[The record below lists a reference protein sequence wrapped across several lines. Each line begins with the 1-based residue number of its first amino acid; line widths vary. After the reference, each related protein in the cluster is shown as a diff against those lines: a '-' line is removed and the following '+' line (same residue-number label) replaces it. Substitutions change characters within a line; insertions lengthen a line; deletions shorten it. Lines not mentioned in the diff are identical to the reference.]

1 MPNNDR
7 LKIIDAIEQA
17 SEAELKQLALIN
29 ESLNALSGRSGPDTQ
44 AVTTTATEAAGDAPE
59 MVITR
64 RFSRARQPGKE
75 STEGKDDSSLKS
87 AVAKDEKG
95 TPSAPASISEASE
108 DDNKQKSTVEKN
120 HTAQKST
127 EEKAPGKEK
136 PKDAKKV
143 PYKGTKKPQQAVS
156 EKTERIEREYHHD
169 NDRERVSSTHSTRS
183 DTTSNN
189 TSTTTHYRERLTAA
203 GGNGAPRNKT
213 PGDRPRNPK
222 PARPPRATDD
232 NKSGDPRRGA
242 NGRFLSRDKSEA
254 AEKIRQQK
262 LSQQEQEK
270 MQTGFFGKLGKL
282 LTGDGEAGGKGGD
295 GAGGELVG
303 GAVVGGPIW
312 TLGKGMFDIGKAVSD
327 NAISLKQ
334 WVSGKDDDKE
344 PAEPEPA
351 RTQPPVIVQP
361 PAAPTLG
368 TPKSALQF
376 AGGNHDP
383 AAAATVEQT
392 RVIDE
397 NDDRIVEELDGIR
410 REIKRQGK
418 GGEGM
423 AGLKSLLGRRSMSG
437 RNGRNGRNARNGK
450 DASRGRSAD
459 KGKTDKGGKN
469 STSTRSDSE
478 KGKRPGKSGQPDSP
492 KTERNRTRTSPDK
505 AARTKTPGTR
515 APGGKLKAILT
526 GKAAKVAGGVAATGA
541 LTTAAAAQLPE
552 KAAAVATEKAAA
564 QAAKTAAPAA
574 RATEKAITA
583 AAKPAA
589 EATAKTAAAV
599 VGTGTAAA
607 GTTAAAKAVTDTG
620 AKAAESTATKTA
632 ETASKTAVKTAETT
646 TTKVA
651 ETTATKTAETTATK
665 TAETTATKTATKTA
679 ETTATKTAT
688 EAGEAATKKGALSVG
703 SKLGAKT
710 ALKAIPLIGTAIG
723 VGLDAYEGINDEE
736 GQREAFKV
744 EEGKKVSTQQKSA
757 FTMANVI
764 NMGGLVSGAAGL
776 LASGASA
783 VGMDKVADALTFDTA
798 SIAKGLDNGM
808 TSVRDAVTKVTE
820 SSDGQSKAV
829 TKALSDQT
837 LAINAGTDKTVGAI
851 NRLGTQMQGGEWG
864 QDNVGVEGKKVSDYA
879 AVAVDNISPDL
890 NIGGK
895 NAKVRSFRNNNFGN
909 LNYVGQEGARLE
921 DPNGKGEARFA
932 KFNTPEEGFRGLA
945 NQLTLYANGKS
956 KATGGRKLETV
967 EDIIG
972 VYAPSN
978 ENNTQ
983 QYISSLSTKLGV
995 KSNQQLDMTNPE
1007 VMTQL
1012 MRGIAT
1018 IEGGNPQV
1026 TDQFIRDSIGQHEN
1040 GKWVGGKFSD
1050 QSLKVVNEE
1059 RAKKGLAP
1067 VAANSLFSTGS
1078 KVVTAQ
1084 GGAEA
1089 IRPAVSEN
1097 TPAATAAAVP
1107 APAQAPVATP
1117 VPTTAPVASVVAQA
1131 PAAPTIA
1138 PAAAAA
1144 AAAAPVKHSLSPIS
1158 SAAAATHPLSVVAPA
1173 AAENA
1178 ASSTATQALA
1188 TAAPV
1193 VAAAGVAG
1201 GEAAAQ
1207 PLSAK
1212 QHEAQAEKQE
1222 KAKEAK
1228 GTAGEDSLTSRFK
1241 SMMGKGMAAASG
1253 AVGQGDTW
1261 VQEVMQE
1268 KGIEGMSKNRPAAGL
1283 TLPAGVKLPT
1293 ALADAARAPTEIAK
1307 QTRAASAR
1315 QISAREST
1323 APGTTTDSIGPIGTT
1338 AGKPGAAAPVSEAE
1352 AALSGFNF
1360 SGPIVRGASATP
1372 QEPGMFDRA
1381 MSGAVDGL
1389 KAVGTS
1395 IMPAIGDTLNQ
1406 TISGFSGTQ
1415 VISDL
1420 MGQTGLADPSLQR
1433 AISPITEKAGNWMEG
1448 GVDTVKEAS
1457 TAFFTGNMPEAQI
1470 QPQIREQPSSLAIP
1484 ATMQTVQDLA
1494 RSGVRPSLSSD
1505 NTANYDVDMLKE
1517 LKAMSGTLA
1526 QILGVSKQ
1534 KDDAPEKVVNSA
1546 QPAPRRE
1553 AGLSIKDNALD
1564 ALLRD

>member
-44 AVTTTATEAAGDAPE
+44 AVINTTTPIESAGDAPE

-64 RFSRARQPGKE
+64 RFSRGRKSDGN
-75 STEGKDDSSLKS
+75 STDEKDHSGLKS

-95 TPSAPASISEASE
+95 VQAAPSSIIETEEAK
-108 DDNKQKSTVEKN
+108 DNQKSPFEKDQN
-120 HTAQKST
+120 AP
-127 EEKAPGKEK
+127 EKAR
-136 PKDAKKV
+136 KDRRELREPEHDKKV
-143 PYKGTKKPQQAVS
+143 PYKGTKKTQDGKA
-156 EKTERIEREYHHD
+156 EKAEAIEREYHY
-169 NDRERVSSTHSTRS
+169 NSERERLSSTHSIS
-183 DTTSNN
+183 SEATSNN
-189 TSTTTHYRERLTAA
+189 TSSITKHYRDRLTAA
-203 GGNGAPRNKT
+203 GNITAPHNLTSGELARS
-213 PGDRPRNPK
+213 PK
-222 PARPPRATDD
+222 PGRPPRATEEK
-232 NKSGDPRRGA
+232 NTSDPRRGA
-242 NGRFLSRDKSEA
+242 NGRFVSRDKSEA
-254 AEKIRQQK
+254 TEKIRQQK
-262 LSQQEQEK
+262 LSLKEQEK
-270 MQTGFFGKLGKL
+270 MQTGFFGKLGKI
-282 LTGDGEAGGKGGD
+282 LTGDGITSAKAED
-295 GAGGELVG
+295 GTGGELVG

-334 WVSGKDDDKE
+334 WVSGNDNDKDDT
-344 PAEPEPA
+344 PEPA
-351 RTQPPVIVQP
+351 KTQPPVIAQP
-361 PAAPTLG
+361 PKAPTLG
-368 TPKSALQF
+368 TPKSAMRF

-383 AAAATVEQT
+383 AADATIEQT

-397 NDDRIVEELDGIR
+397 NDDRIVDGLDGIR
-410 REIKRQGK
+410 REIKRQGR

-423 AGLKSLLGRRSMSG
+423 GGLKSLLGRRSLPG

-450 DASRGRSAD
+450 DTSRVRSND
-459 KGKTDKGGKN
+459 KDSINSDK
-469 STSTRSDSE
+469 S
-478 KGKRPGKSGQPDSP
+478 KRPGKPGQHEGAQTD
-492 KTERNRTRTSPDK
+492 KGRNRQGRDK
-505 AARTKTPGTR
+505 AGKAAKIKTSGTK
-515 APGGKLKAILT
+515 APGGKLKAILS
-526 GKAAKVAGGVAATGA
+526 GKAAKVVGGMAATGA
-541 LTTAAAAQLPE
+541 LATTAATQLPE

-574 RATEKAITA
+574 RATEKTITT

-607 GTTAAAKAVTDTG
+607 GTTAAAKAVTDAG
-620 AKAAESTATKTA
+620 AKAAEA
-632 ETASKTAVKTAETT
+632 T
-646 TTKVA
+646 TTKAV
-651 ETTATKTAETTATK
+651 ETTVTK

-679 ETTATKTAT
+679 ETTAVKTAI
-688 EAGEAATKKGALSVG
+688 EAGEAVTQKGALSVG

-710 ALKAIPLIGTAIG
+710 ALKAIPLIGTAVG
-723 VGLDAYEGINDEE
+723 VGLDAYEGVNDEE

-744 EEGKKVSTQQKSA
+744 EEGKQVSTQQKAA
-757 FTMANVI
+757 FTMANVL

-783 VGMDKVADALTFDTA
+783 VGMDKVAEALTFDTA
-798 SIAKGLDNGM
+798 SMAKGLDSGI

-820 SSDGQSKAV
+820 STDGQSKAV
-829 TKALSDQT
+829 TMALSDQT
-837 LAINAGTDKTVGAI
+837 LAINAGTDKTVSAI

-879 AVAVDNISPDL
+879 SVSVDNISPDL

-921 DPNGKGEARFA
+921 DPNVNGEARFA

-995 KSNQQLDMTNPE
+995 KSNERLDMTNPE

-1026 TDQFIRDSIGQHEN
+1026 TDQFIRDAIGQHEN

-1059 RAKKGLAP
+1059 RTKKGLAP
-1067 VAANSLFSTGS
+1067 IAANSLHSTGS

-1089 IRPAVSEN
+1089 MRPAVSDN
-1097 TPAATAAAVP
+1097 VTVATAAAGLPPMVPVGEP
-1107 APAQAPVATP
+1107 APAPITP
-1117 VPTTAPVASVVAQA
+1117 VV
-1131 PAAPTIA
+1131 A

-1144 AAAAPVKHSLSPIS
+1144 PVTSSLSLIS
-1158 SAAAATHPLSVVAPA
+1158 SAAAATHPLSVAAPA
-1173 AAENA
+1173 TAINAE
-1178 ASSTATQALA
+1178 SSTATQALA

-1193 VAAAGVAG
+1193 VTAG
-1201 GEAAAQ
+1201 GETTMQ

-1212 QHEAQAEKQE
+1212 QHEAQAEKHE
-1222 KAKEAK
+1222 KAKEVK
-1228 GTAGEDSLTSRFK
+1228 GSAGEDSLTSRFK
-1241 SMMGKGMAAASG
+1241 AMMGKGMAAASG
-1253 AVGQGDTW
+1253 AVGQSDAW

-1268 KGIEGMSKNRPAAGL
+1268 KGIEGMSKNRPSAGL
-1283 TLPAGVKLPT
+1283 TLPAGVKLP
-1293 ALADAARAPTEIAK
+1293 AGLADAARAPAEIAK
-1307 QTRAASAR
+1307 QTREASAQ
-1315 QISAREST
+1315 QISVRESIEQGSSTESTSSFNSAGGRVT
-1323 APGTTTDSIGPIGTT
+1323 ASGQASK
-1338 AGKPGAAAPVSEAE
+1338 AGSAITIAP
-1352 AALSGFNF
+1352 
-1360 SGPIVRGASATP
+1360 GASATSE
-1372 QEPGMFDRA
+1372 EPGMLEKA
-1381 MSGAVDGL
+1381 VSGAMDGF

-1395 IMPAIGDTLNQ
+1395 ILPAIGDTLNQ
-1406 TISGFSGTQ
+1406 TVSGFSGTQ

-1420 MGQTGLADPSLQR
+1420 MGQAGLADPSLQR
-1433 AISPITEKAGNWMEG
+1433 AISPITDKAGSWMEG
-1448 GVDTVKEAS
+1448 GMDTVKEAS
-1457 TAFFTGNMPEAQI
+1457 SAFFTGNLPEAKI
-1470 QPQIREQPSSLAIP
+1470 LPQIREQPSSLAIP

-1505 NTANYDVDMLKE
+1505 NNANYDVDMLKE

-1526 QILGVSKQ
+1526 QILGATKQ
-1534 KDDAPEKVVNSA
+1534 KDDAPAKVVNTA

-1553 AGLSIKDNALD
+1553 AALSIKDNALD
-1564 ALLRD
+1564 ELLRD

>member
-1 MPNNDR
+1 MQKNDR

-17 SEAELKQLALIN
+17 SEAELRQLALIN
-29 ESLNALSGRSGPDTQ
+29 DTLSGLAGRSGPGAQ
-44 AVTTTATEAAGDAPE
+44 AVTTTATPATDDAPE
-59 MVITR
+59 LVITR
-64 RFSRARQPGKE
+64 RFSRADRGDKKSADHE
-75 STEGKDDSSLKS
+75 DNSDLKS
-87 AVAKDEKG
+87 TVARDEKG
-95 TPSAPASISEASE
+95 SLSSPASISGPDEAE
-108 DDNKQKSTVEKN
+108 REQKSTVQN
-120 HTAQKST
+120 D
-127 EEKAPGKEK
+127 KEK
-136 PKDAKKV
+136 PKSTEPKKDKPKETARDKKV
-143 PYKGTKKPQQAVS
+143 PYKGTKQQQPGIT

-169 NDRERVSSTHSTRS
+169 RERERNNSTHTASA
-183 DTTSNN
+183 DTTTNN
-189 TSTTTHYRERLTAA
+189 NTTTHYRDRLTAA
-203 GGNGAPRNKT
+203 GGDRARRNNEPGA
-213 PGDRPRNPK
+213 RPRNPK
-222 PARPPRATDD
+222 PARPAHQTDE

-242 NGRFLSRDKSEA
+242 NGRFLSRDKAES
-254 AEKIRQQK
+254 AEKVRQQR
-262 LSQQEQEK
+262 LSQKEQEK
-270 MQTGFFGKLGKL
+270 MQTGFFGRLGKML
-282 LTGDGEAGGKGGD
+282 SGDGGKGME

-312 TLGKGMFDIGKAVSD
+312 TLAKGTFDMGKAVTD
-327 NAISLKQ
+327 NAMSIKQ
-334 WVSGKDDDKE
+334 WVSGKDDDDKDKE
-344 PAEPEPA
+344 HDEPEPA
-351 RTQPPVIVQP
+351 KTQPPVIVQP
-361 PAAPTLG
+361 PAPPALG
-368 TPKSALQF
+368 EPKSAAQF
-376 AGGNHDP
+376 ANGSQDP
-383 AAAATVEQT
+383 AVAATVEQT

-397 NDDRIVEELDGIR
+397 NDDRIVDGLDGIR

-418 GGEGM
+418 GG
-423 AGLKSLLGRRSMSG
+423 AGAGGLGDLLGRRRLSG

-450 DASRGRSAD
+450 DASRNRGAD
-459 KGKTDKGGKN
+459 KGKGGTSSRTDG
-469 STSTRSDSE
+469 E
-478 KGKRPGKSGQPDSP
+478 KGKRPGKSGQTDGPQTDKSRSKSSP
-492 KTERNRTRTSPDK
+492 EK
-505 AARTKTPGTR
+505 AGKPGKTPGKAPTTK
-515 APGGKLKAILT
+515 APGGKLKAILG
-526 GKAAKVAGGVAATGA
+526 GKAVKVAGGVAATGA
-541 LTTAAAAQLPE
+541 LTTTAAAQLPE

-574 RATEKAITA
+574 RATEKAITT

-589 EATAKTAAAV
+589 EATAKTVATVA
-599 VGTGTAAA
+599 GTGTAAA
-607 GTTAAAKAVTDTG
+607 GTTAAAKAVSASG
-620 AKAAESTATKTA
+620 AKAAETTATKTA

-723 VGLDAYEGINDEE
+723 VGLDAYEGATDEE

-744 EEGKKVSTQQKSA
+744 EEGKQVSTQQKSA

-798 SIAKGLDNGM
+798 SIAKGLDSGM

-1040 GKWVGGKFSD
+1040 GKWVGGKFSE

-1067 VAANSLFSTGS
+1067 VAANSLYSSGS
-1078 KVVTAQ
+1078 KVITTQ
-1084 GGAEA
+1084 GGAEPV
-1089 IRPAVSEN
+1089 RPAVSDN
-1097 TPAATAAAVP
+1097 
-1107 APAQAPVATP
+1107 APVATAAV
-1117 VPTTAPVASVVAQA
+1117 VPP
-1131 PAAPTIA
+1131 PAAPAQPVTPPA
-1138 PAAAAA
+1138 PPAPVVVPAPA
-1144 AAAAPVKHSLSPIS
+1144 AAAAPVKTSVSPIS
-1158 SAAAATHPLSVVAPA
+1158 SAAAATHPLTIAAPA
-1173 AAENA
+1173 ATANA
-1178 ASSTATQALA
+1178 ASSTATQTLSAA
-1188 TAAPV
+1188 VPVSTA
-1193 VAAAGVAG
+1193 AG
-1201 GEAAAQ
+1201 GEAAQ

-1212 QHEAQAEKQE
+1212 QHEAQKEKQE
-1222 KAKEAK
+1222 KAKEVK
-1228 GTAGEDSLTSRFK
+1228 GAAGEDSITSRFK
-1241 SMMGKGMAAASG
+1241 SMFDKGMAAVSG
-1253 AVGQGDTW
+1253 AVGQGDAW

-1268 KGIEGMSKNRPAAGL
+1268 KGIEGMSKNRPDAGL
-1283 TLPAGVKLPT
+1283 TLPAGVKLPA
-1293 ALADAARAPTEIAK
+1293 ALADAARTPAEIAK
-1307 QTRAASAR
+1307 QTRATSAQ
-1315 QISAREST
+1315 QISAWESAAPASSSPTST
-1323 APGTTTDSIGPIGTT
+1323 A
-1338 AGKPGAAAPVSEAE
+1338 AGKVMPVGPVSEAE
-1352 AALSGFNF
+1352 AAISKASAGTT
-1360 SGPIVRGASATP
+1360 IVPGASATQ
-1372 QEPGMFDRA
+1372 QEPGIFDRA

-1389 KAVGTS
+1389 KAVGAS

-1406 TISGFSGTQ
+1406 TVSGFSGTQ

-1420 MGQTGLADPSLQR
+1420 MGQAGMADPSVQR
-1433 AISPITEKAGNWMEG
+1433 AIAPITDKAGNWLEG
-1448 GVDTVKEAS
+1448 GVDTLKGAS
-1457 TAFFTGNMPEAQI
+1457 TALFTGQLFEGREGREGKEGVMQSAQAMT

-1484 ATMQTVQDLA
+1484 AAMQSVQDLA
-1494 RSGVRPSLSSD
+1494 RSGVRTPLSSD

-1517 LKAMSGTLA
+1517 LKAMSGTLE
-1526 QILGVSKQ
+1526 QLLGVSKQ
-1534 KDDAPEKVVNSA
+1534 KDDAPAKVVNTA
-1546 QPAPRRE
+1546 QPAPRKD
-1553 AGLSIKDNALD
+1553 AALSIKDDALSE
-1564 ALLRD
+1564 LLRD

>member
-1 MPNNDR
+1 MQKNDR

-17 SEAELKQLALIN
+17 SEAELRQLALIN
-29 ESLNALSGRSGPDTQ
+29 DSLGELAGRSGPGAQ
-44 AVTTTATEAAGDAPE
+44 AVTTTAIPATDDAPE
-59 MVITR
+59 LVITR
-64 RFSRARQPGKE
+64 RLSRADRGDK
-75 STEGKDDSSLKS
+75 KSSEHEDNSGIKS
-87 AVAKDEKG
+87 AVARDEKG
-95 TPSAPASISEASE
+95 ALSAPASISDPEEADKE
-108 DDNKQKSTVEKN
+108 QNSTVEKDIRN
-120 HTAQKST
+120 QKST
-127 EEKAPGKEK
+127 EDK
-136 PKDAKKV
+136 KDNQRGTARDKNV
-143 PYKGTKKPQQAVS
+143 PYKGTKQQQPGIT
-156 EKTERIEREYHHD
+156 EKNERIEREYHY
-169 NDRERVSSTHSTRS
+169 DRERERNTSTYTASA
-183 DTTSNN
+183 DTTSN
-189 TSTTTHYRERLTAA
+189 TTTTHYRDRLTGA
-203 GGNGAPRNKT
+203 GGDRARRNNE
-213 PGDRPRNPK
+213 PGERPRNPK
-222 PARPPRATDD
+222 PARPARATDEK
-232 NKSGDPRRGA
+232 KSSDPRRGA
-242 NGRFLSRDKSEA
+242 NGRFLSRDEA
-254 AEKIRQQK
+254 ESAEKIRQQK
-262 LSQQEQEK
+262 LSQKEQEK
-270 MQTGFFGKLGKL
+270 MQTGFFGRLGKL
-282 LTGDGEAGGKGGD
+282 LSGDDEKGSKGVE

-312 TLGKGMFDIGKAVSD
+312 TLAKGTFDMGKAVTD
-327 NAISLKQ
+327 NAMSIKQ
-334 WVSGKDDDKE
+334 WVSGKDDDDKDKE
-344 PAEPEPA
+344 HDEPEPA
-351 RTQPPVIVQP
+351 KTQAPVIVQP
-361 PAAPTLG
+361 PAPPALG
-368 TPKSALQF
+368 EPKSAAQF
-376 AGGNHDP
+376 ANGSHDP
-383 AAAATVEQT
+383 AVAATVEQT

-589 EATAKTAAAV
+589 AV

-607 GTTAAAKAVTDTG
+607 GTTAAAKAVTDAG

-632 ETASKTAVKTAETT
+632 ETASKTAVKTAEIT
-646 TTKVA
+646 TTKVAETTATKTA

-736 GQREAFKV
+736 GQRDAFKV
-744 EEGKKVSTQQKSA
+744 EEGKQVSTQQKSA

-798 SIAKGLDNGM
+798 SIAKGLDSGM

-864 QDNVGVEGKKVSDYA
+864 KDNVGVEGKNVSDYTS
-879 AVAVDNISPDL
+879 VTTNSISPDL

-909 LNYVGQEGARLE
+909 LNFVGQEGARLE
-921 DPNGKGEARFA
+921 DPNGNGEARFA

-967 EDIIG
+967 EDIIN

-983 QYISSLSTKLGV
+983 QYVSSLSTKLGV
-995 KSNQQLDMTNPE
+995 KSNEKLDMTNPE

-1026 TDQFIRDSIGQHEN
+1026 TDQFIRDAIGQHQD
-1040 GKWVGGKFSD
+1040 GKWVGGKFSE

-1067 VAANSLFSTGS
+1067 VAANSLYSSGS
-1078 KVVTAQ
+1078 KVITAQ
-1084 GGAEA
+1084 GGADPV
-1089 IRPAVSEN
+1089 RPAVSDN
-1097 TPAATAAAVP
+1097 
-1107 APAQAPVATP
+1107 APVATAAV
-1117 VPTTAPVASVVAQA
+1117 VPPPTAPAQPVTPPA
-1131 PAAPTIA
+1131 PPAPVIVPA
-1138 PAAAAA
+1138 PA
-1144 AAAAPVKHSLSPIS
+1144 AAAAPVKTSMSPIT
-1158 SAAAATHPLSVVAPA
+1158 SAAAATHPPTIAAPA
-1173 AAENA
+1173 AAANA
-1178 ASSTATQALA
+1178 ASSTATQTLS
-1188 TAAPV
+1188 AAVP
-1193 VAAAGVAG
+1193 VAAAAG
-1201 GEAAAQ
+1201 GEAAQ

-1212 QHEAQAEKQE
+1212 QHEAQEEKRE
-1222 KAKEAK
+1222 KAKEVK
-1228 GTAGEDSLTSRFK
+1228 GAAGEDSITSRFK
-1241 SMMGKGMAAASG
+1241 SMLGKGMAAASG
-1253 AVGQGDTW
+1253 AVGQGDAW
-1261 VQEVMQE
+1261 VLEVMQE
-1268 KGIEGMSKNRPAAGL
+1268 KGIEGMSKNRPDAGL
-1283 TLPAGVKLPT
+1283 TLPAGVKLP
-1293 ALADAARAPTEIAK
+1293 AVLADAARTPAEIAK
-1307 QTRAASAR
+1307 RTRATSEQ
-1315 QISAREST
+1315 QISAMES
-1323 APGTTTDSIGPIGTT
+1323 
-1338 AGKPGAAAPVSEAE
+1338 AAPVSSNPTSIVAGKVMPAGPTTGAE
-1352 AALSGFNF
+1352 TELSKVSAGATTV
-1360 SGPIVRGASATP
+1360 PGASATP
-1372 QEPGMFDRA
+1372 QEPGVFDRA
-1381 MSGAVDGL
+1381 MSGAMDGL
-1389 KAVGTS
+1389 KAVGAS

-1406 TISGFSGTQ
+1406 TVSGFSGTQ
-1415 VISDL
+1415 VIGDL
-1420 MGQTGLADPSLQR
+1420 MGQAGMVDPSVQR
-1433 AISPITEKAGNWMEG
+1433 AIAPITDKAGNWLEG
-1448 GVDTVKEAS
+1448 GVDTLKGAS
-1457 TAFFTGNMPEAQI
+1457 TALFTGQLFEGREGREGKEGVMQSAQAMT
-1470 QPQIREQPSSLAIP
+1470 QPHIREQPSSLAIP
-1484 ATMQTVQDLA
+1484 AAMQSVQDLA
-1494 RSGVRPSLSSD
+1494 RSGVRTPLSSD
-1505 NTANYDVDMLKE
+1505 NIANYDVDMLKE
-1517 LKAMSGTLA
+1517 LKAMSGTLE
-1526 QILGVSKQ
+1526 QLLGVSKQ
-1534 KDDAPEKVVNSA
+1534 KDDAPAKVVNTA
-1546 QPAPRRE
+1546 QPAPRKD
-1553 AGLSIKDNALD
+1553 AALSIKDDALSE
-1564 ALLRD
+1564 LLRD

>member
-64 RFSRARQPGKE
+64 RFSRVRQPGKE
-75 STEGKDDSSLKS
+75 SAEEKDASSLKS
-87 AVAKDEKG
+87 TVAKDEKG
-95 TPSAPASISEASE
+95 TPSAPASINEASE

-120 HTAQKST
+120 RTAQKST
-127 EEKAPGKEK
+127 EIKTQGKEK
-136 PKDAKKV
+136 TKDAKKV

-189 TSTTTHYRERLTAA
+189 TSTTTHYRDRLTAA

-282 LTGDGEAGGKGGD
+282 LTGEGEAGGKGGD

-383 AAAATVEQT
+383 GAAATVEQT

-418 GGEGM
+418 GGEGL
-423 AGLKSLLGRRSMSG
+423 AGLKSLLGRRSMPG

-450 DASRGRSAD
+450 DASRSRNAD
-459 KGKTDKGGKN
+459 KGKAGRDGKN
-469 STSTRSDSE
+469 STSSRSDSE
-478 KGKRPGKSGQPDSP
+478 RGKRPGKSGQPDSP
-492 KTERNRTRTSPDK
+492 KTERNRTRSSPDK

-541 LTTAAAAQLPE
+541 LTTAAAAHLPE

-574 RATEKAITA
+574 RATEKAITT

-607 GTTAAAKAVTDTG
+607 GTTAAAKAVTDAG

-723 VGLDAYEGINDEE
+723 VGLDAYEGATDEE

-744 EEGKKVSTQQKSA
+744 EEGKQVSTQQKSA

-798 SIAKGLDNGM
+798 SIAKGLDSGM

-879 AVAVDNISPDL
+879 SVTANSISPDL

-1067 VAANSLFSTGS
+1067 VAANSLYSSGS
-1078 KVVTAQ
+1078 KVITKQ
-1084 GGAEA
+1084 GGAEPV
-1089 IRPAVSEN
+1089 RPAVSDN
-1097 TPAATAAAVP
+1097 
-1107 APAQAPVATP
+1107 APVATAAV
-1117 VPTTAPVASVVAQA
+1117 VPP
-1131 PAAPTIA
+1131 PAAPAQPVTPPA
-1138 PAAAAA
+1138 PPSPVVVPAPA
-1144 AAAAPVKHSLSPIS
+1144 AAAAPVKTSVSPIS
-1158 SAAAATHPLSVVAPA
+1158 SAAAATHPLTIAAPA
-1173 AAENA
+1173 AAANA
-1178 ASSTATQALA
+1178 ASSTATQALSA
-1188 TAAPV
+1188 AAPV
-1193 VAAAGVAG
+1193 VTADG
-1201 GEAAAQ
+1201 GEAAQ

-1228 GTAGEDSLTSRFK
+1228 GAAGEDSITSRFK

-1253 AVGQGDTW
+1253 AVGQGDAW

-1268 KGIEGMSKNRPAAGL
+1268 KGIEGMSKNRPDAGL
-1283 TLPAGVKLPT
+1283 TLPAGVKLPA
-1293 ALADAARAPTEIAK
+1293 ALADAARTPAEIAK
-1307 QTRAASAR
+1307 QTRATSAQ
-1315 QISAREST
+1315 QISAWESAAPASSSPTST
-1323 APGTTTDSIGPIGTT
+1323 A
-1338 AGKPGAAAPVSEAE
+1338 AGKVMPVGPVSEAE
-1352 AALSGFNF
+1352 AAISKASAGTT
-1360 SGPIVRGASATP
+1360 IVPGASATQ
-1372 QEPGMFDRA
+1372 QEPGIFDRA

-1389 KAVGTS
+1389 KAVGAS

-1406 TISGFSGTQ
+1406 TVSGFSGTQ

-1420 MGQTGLADPSLQR
+1420 MGQAGMADPSVQR
-1433 AISPITEKAGNWMEG
+1433 AIAPITDKAGNWLEG
-1448 GVDTVKEAS
+1448 GVDTLKGAS
-1457 TAFFTGNMPEAQI
+1457 TTLFSGQLSEGREGREGKEGVMQSAQAMT

-1484 ATMQTVQDLA
+1484 AAMQSVQDLA
-1494 RSGVRPSLSSD
+1494 RSGVRTPLSSD

-1517 LKAMSGTLA
+1517 LRAMSGTLE
-1526 QILGVSKQ
+1526 QLLGVSKQ
-1534 KDDAPEKVVNSA
+1534 KDDAPAKVVNTA
-1546 QPAPRRE
+1546 QPAPRKD
-1553 AGLSIKDNALD
+1553 AALSIKDEALSE
-1564 ALLRD
+1564 LLRD

>member
-29 ESLNALSGRSGPDTQ
+29 ESLNALSGRSGPGTQ
-44 AVTTTATEAAGDAPE
+44 AAITTTPATEATGDTPE

-64 RFSRARQPGKE
+64 RFSRARKPGNE
-75 STEGKDDSSLKS
+75 SAGEKDHSAIKSS
-87 AVAKDEKG
+87 VAKDEKG
-95 TPSAPASISEASE
+95 ALNAPPSLVETVE
-108 DDNKQKSTVEKN
+108 DKKNQKSTFGKDYITPENAPK
-120 HTAQKST
+120 KSN
-127 EEKAPGKEK
+127 APEK
-136 PKDAKKV
+136 PISDKNV
-143 PYKGTKKPQQAVS
+143 PYKGTKSALQGNI
-156 EKTERIEREYHHD
+156 EKNELIEREYHH
-169 NDRERVSSTHSTRS
+169 NSERERVNSTHSTSS
-183 DTTSNN
+183 DATSNN
-189 TSTTTHYRERLTAA
+189 TSSITTHYRDRLTAE
-203 GGNGAPRNKT
+203 GNNTAARKPK
-213 PGDRPRNPK
+213 PGDRPRSPK
-222 PARPPRATDD
+222 PSRAPRATEEK
-232 NKSGDPRRGA
+232 NTGDTRRGA
-242 NGRFLSRDKSEA
+242 NGRFLSRDKSA
-254 AEKIRQQK
+254 ATEKIRQQK
-262 LSQQEQEK
+262 LSLKEQEK
-270 MQTGFFGKLGKL
+270 MQTGFFGKLGKML
-282 LTGDGEAGGKGGD
+282 SGDGDMPGKGED

-334 WVSGKDDDKE
+334 WVSGNDEDKDS
-344 PAEPEPA
+344 PEPEPA
-351 RTQPPVIVQP
+351 KTQPPVIVQP
-361 PAAPTLG
+361 PAAPKLG
-368 TPKSALQF
+368 TPKSAMQF

-383 AAAATVEQT
+383 AADATIEQT
-392 RVIDE
+392 RVIDQ
-397 NDDRIVEELDGIR
+397 NDDRIVDGLDGIR

-423 AGLKSLLGRRSMSG
+423 GGLKSLLGRRSMPG
-437 RNGRNGRNARNGK
+437 RNGRNGRNGK
-450 DASRGRSAD
+450 DTSRVRNND
-459 KGKTDKGGKN
+459 KGNIGSDK
-469 STSTRSDSE
+469 S
-478 KGKRPGKSGQPDSP
+478 KRPGKSGQYEGTQADKGRS
-492 KTERNRTRTSPDK
+492 RSGPDK
-505 AARTKTPGTR
+505 AGKAARVKTPGIKAR
-515 APGGKLKAILT
+515 GGKLKAILS
-526 GKAAKVAGGVAATGA
+526 GKAAKVVGGMAATGA
-541 LTTAAAAQLPE
+541 LATTAAAQLPE
-552 KAAAVATEKAAA
+552 KAAAAATEKAAA

-574 RATEKAITA
+574 RATEKAITT

-599 VGTGTAAA
+599 VSTGTAAA
-607 GTTAAAKAVTDTG
+607 GTTAAAKAVTDAG
-620 AKAAESTATKTA
+620 AKAAEA
-632 ETASKTAVKTAETT
+632 T
-646 TTKVA
+646 TTKAV
-651 ETTATKTAETTATK
+651 ETTVTK
-665 TAETTATKTATKTA
+665 TAETTATKTATKAA
-679 ETTATKTAT
+679 ETTAVKTAT
-688 EAGEAATKKGALSVG
+688 EAGEVVTKKGALSVG

-710 ALKAIPLIGTAIG
+710 ALKAIPLIGTAVG
-723 VGLDAYEGINDEE
+723 VGLDAYDGVNDEE

-744 EEGKKVSTQQKSA
+744 EEGKQVSTQQKTA
-757 FTMANVI
+757 FTMANVL

-783 VGMDKVADALTFDTA
+783 VGMDKVAEALTFDTA
-798 SIAKGLDNGM
+798 SMAKGLDSGI

-820 SSDGQSKAV
+820 STDGQSKAV
-829 TKALSDQT
+829 TMALSDQT
-837 LAINAGTDKTVGAI
+837 LAINAGTDKTVSAI

-864 QDNVGVEGKKVSDYA
+864 QDNVGAEGKKVSDYA

-921 DPNGKGEARFA
+921 DPNGNGEARFA

-995 KSNQQLDMTNPE
+995 KSNEQLDMTNPE

-1026 TDQFIRDSIGQHEN
+1026 TDQFIRDAIGQHEN

-1059 RAKKGLAP
+1059 RTKKGLAP
-1067 VAANSLFSTGS
+1067 IAANSLYSTGS

-1089 IRPAVSEN
+1089 MRPAVSDN
-1097 TPAATAAAVP
+1097 ATVATAAAGLPSTAAVGEP
-1107 APAQAPVATP
+1107 APAPIIPV
-1117 VPTTAPVASVVAQA
+1117 V
-1131 PAAPTIA
+1131 A

-1144 AAAAPVKHSLSPIS
+1144 PVTSSLTLIS
-1158 SAAAATHPLSVVAPA
+1158 SAAAATHPLSVAAPA
-1173 AAENA
+1173 AAVNA
-1178 ASSTATQALA
+1178 ARSTATQALA

-1193 VAAAGVAG
+1193 VAVG
-1201 GEAAAQ
+1201 GETIAQ

-1212 QHEAQAEKQE
+1212 QHEAQAEKHE

-1228 GTAGEDSLTSRFK
+1228 GSAGEDSLTSRFK
-1241 SMMGKGMAAASG
+1241 AMMGKGMAAASG
-1253 AVGQGDTW
+1253 AVGQGDAW
-1261 VQEVMQE
+1261 VAEVMQE
-1268 KGIEGMSKNRPAAGL
+1268 KGIEGMSKNRPSAGL
-1283 TLPAGVKLPT
+1283 TLPAGVKLP
-1293 ALADAARAPTEIAK
+1293 AGLADAARAPAEIAK
-1307 QTRAASAR
+1307 QTREASAQ
-1315 QISAREST
+1315 QISVRESAAQSPVT
-1323 APGTTTDSIGPIGTT
+1323 ASTSAFNPAGGKVTPSDPASKTGPAVTTVP
-1338 AGKPGAAAPVSEAE
+1338 
-1352 AALSGFNF
+1352 
-1360 SGPIVRGASATP
+1360 GASATSE
-1372 QEPGMFDRA
+1372 EPGMLEKA
-1381 MSGAVDGL
+1381 MSGAMDGF

-1406 TISGFSGTQ
+1406 TVSGFSGTQ
-1415 VISDL
+1415 VLNDL
-1420 MGQTGLADPSLQR
+1420 MGQAGLADPSLQR
-1433 AISPITEKAGNWMEG
+1433 AISPITDKAGIWMEG
-1448 GVDTVKEAS
+1448 GMDTVKEAS
-1457 TAFFTGNMPEAQI
+1457 SAFFTGNLPEARV

-1484 ATMQTVQDLA
+1484 ASMQTVQDLA

-1505 NTANYDVDMLKE
+1505 NNANYDVDMLKE

-1526 QILGVSKQ
+1526 QILGVTKQ
-1534 KDDAPEKVVNSA
+1534 KDDAPAKVVNTA

-1553 AGLSIKDNALD
+1553 AALSIKDNALD
-1564 ALLRD
+1564 ELLRD